1 MSRLNCY
8 QAIASLFIGNVNRYQ
23 AVAKYLTQ
31 NVALESSQFINDIMS
46 PSDVALYG
54 GLCALASFN
63 RPQLQDLI
71 NTNVAFR
78 GYLELV
84 PHVREIMEYFQAAK
98 YASCFTLLEK
108 YRVSTI
114 IID

>member
-8 QAIASLFIGNVNRYQ
+8 QAISAFFINDPNRYQ
-23 AVAKYLTQ
+23 AVAQCLTQ
-31 NVALESSQFINDIMS
+31 NVALESSHLINDIMS
-46 PSDVALYG
+46 PSDVATYG
-54 GLCALASFN
+54 GLCALASFT

-84 PHVREIMEYFQAAK
+84 PHIREMVEYFQTSK
-98 YASCFTLLEK
+98 YASCFDLLER
-108 YRVSTI
+108 YRVSDV